1 MSITKSV
8 VKSPA
13 SAKFFSWLN
22 IFLEK
27 LVMYKCG
34 SKSIYS
40 ATFYYFLL
48 HSKGNILRFYF
59 IFTVLTGKA
68 QSFTIVFSLLGLLLC
83 NRFFSGIY
91 VYKPTKLVF
100 LISKVYQY
108 GGLNSFSDAC
118 MTDVNCL
125 CGRTSGFQILALGSL
140 WWANTRGYFVSTGD
154 VIIVK
159 LCDTEKI

>member
-1 MSITKSV
+1 MWQQI
-8 VKSPA
+8 
-13 SAKFFSWLN
+13 N
-22 IFLEK
+22 IFCNVL
-27 LVMYKCG
+27 LL
-34 SKSIYS
+34 SS
-40 ATFYYFLL
+40 TFKRQHFTLL
-48 HSKGNILRFYF
+48 FYF
-59 IFTVLTGKA
+59 YRAYWKSTKLYNCLFTSG
-68 QSFTIVFSLLGLLLC
+68 SSSLQT
-83 NRFFSGIY
+83 FFSGIY

-118 MTDVNCL
+118 MTDVKCL

-140 WWANTRGYFVSTGD
+140 WWANTRGYFISTGD

>member
-83 NRFFSGIY
+83 KRFFLGFTFINQQNWCFWFQKFTS
-91 VYKPTKLVF
+91 
-100 LISKVYQY
+100 
-108 GGLNSFSDAC
+108 
-118 MTDVNCL
+118 MTDSTHFRMLVWQML
-125 CGRTSGFQILALGSL
+125 SVYVEGLQ
-140 WWANTRGYFVSTGD
+140 VS
-154 VIIVK
+154 K
-159 LCDTEKI
+159 FWP